1 MINLVNLLAYFMQCS
16 SHLTPRSTGTAFS
29 IYMTSPND
37 IIFKRERRSEPHR
50 NKLAS
55 LRRRACTPG
64 VGVLV
69 ALHQVQARS
78 GARFSESIG
87 PA

>member
-1 MINLVNLLAYFMQCS
+1 MQNDKYFIP
-16 SHLTPRSTGTAFS
+16 T
-29 IYMTSPND
+29 
-37 IIFKRERRSEPHR
+37 RSEPHR

>member
-1 MINLVNLLAYFMQCS
+1 
-16 SHLTPRSTGTAFS
+16 
-29 IYMTSPND
+29 MTSPND
-37 IIFKRERRSEPHR
+37 IIFKRERCRHSIDQCQSYLQNDKYFIPTRSEPHR